1 MSGANGFGRWWAPW
15 GKTRMMKRQKN
26 RAAETTW
33 LAPPAIDRLLLTAT
47 LLLLAIGIVMVY
59 SASSAV
65 ALARYE
71 DGGYFFKRQ
80 LLWVGVGLAAMAVTV
95 RMNVWGWQRLAL
107 PLLLAVAALLVLVLW
122 PQIGVEVNGARRWL
136 RVGGWSIQPSEL
148 AKLAVVCYLAGY
160 VARHGERVGEFWRG
174 LLPPLLVSGAVM
186 VLILAEPDL
195 GAAAV
200 IAMLTLTLLFV
211 GRAKLSH
218 LGGLVLAAAP
228 VLTVLIFSS
237 SYRRQR
243 LLAFLNPW
251 EDAQGSGF
259 QIIQSFLAIGSGGW
273 WGLGLGE
280 SRQKLLFLP
289 EPHTDFIYSVI
300 GEELGLVGCLV
311 VLALF
316 VLFIWRGFV
325 IATRAEEPFIRCLAV
340 GLTVMIGVQALLH
353 MAVVTGLLPTK
364 GLTLPF
370 LSYGG
375 SSLVVDLAAVG
386 ILLAIGRKRAAG

>member
-1 MSGANGFGRWWAPW
+1 
-15 GKTRMMKRQKN
+15 MMKRQKN